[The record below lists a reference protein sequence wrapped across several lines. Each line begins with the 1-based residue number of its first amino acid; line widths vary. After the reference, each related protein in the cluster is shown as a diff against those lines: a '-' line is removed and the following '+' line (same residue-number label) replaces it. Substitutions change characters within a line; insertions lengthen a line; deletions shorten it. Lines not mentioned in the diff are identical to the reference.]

1 MKPRMDSKRRMLK
14 TGEGVKNKEGQEL
27 YYFRWTDEFGKR
39 RYVYSS
45 SLTNL
50 REKEKRIQ
58 SDKIDGIK
66 YSGNTTINDLYKIW
80 MKNKRGIKPNTFSN
94 YRYMYETFVFPD
106 FGKRKIS
113 TLKKSDVRRFYIQ
126 LIEQRNL
133 KVHTTDC
140 VHVVLYQVLQIA
152 VDDNY
157 LRSNPASNGMFE
169 LKKIKGDDI
178 EKRKALTV
186 EQQNLFCEELLKPE
200 NLYIRPLFL
209 TMLDTGLRVGE
220 ATGLRWEDIDFE
232 NNFIS
237 VNHTLVYY
245 ATNGLKGHCMYTIH
259 SPKTENSKR
268 KVPMTKRLAEALK
281 NMKECQDENNLSC
294 EMIID
299 GYSGFVFFNRFG
311 TVFNQGPLNKTI
323 KRIQRDCNLSQIEH
337 AKKENLSDVAL
348 LPNFTCHTLRHTC
361 ATRLCESGVNT
372 RYIMEVLGHADIKT
386 TMNIYVDV
394 TKEFKEKES
403 VKFENYVNQL
413 SS

>member
-45 SLTNL
+45 SLTDL

-157 LRSNPASNGMFE
+157 LRNNPASNGMF
-169 LKKIKGDDI
+169 
-178 EKRKALTV
+178 RFTV
-186 EQQNLFCEELLKPE
+186 GR
-200 NLYIRPLFL
+200 Y
-209 TMLDTGLRVGE
+209 
-220 ATGLRWEDIDFE
+220 
-232 NNFIS
+232 
-237 VNHTLVYY
+237 
-245 ATNGLKGHCMYTIH
+245 
-259 SPKTENSKR
+259 
-268 KVPMTKRLAEALK
+268 
-281 NMKECQDENNLSC
+281 
-294 EMIID
+294 
-299 GYSGFVFFNRFG
+299 RF
-311 TVFNQGPLNKTI
+311 
-323 KRIQRDCNLSQIEH
+323 
-337 AKKENLSDVAL
+337 
-348 LPNFTCHTLRHTC
+348 
-361 ATRLCESGVNT
+361 
-372 RYIMEVLGHADIKT
+372 
-386 TMNIYVDV
+386 
-394 TKEFKEKES
+394 
-403 VKFENYVNQL
+403 
-413 SS
+413 